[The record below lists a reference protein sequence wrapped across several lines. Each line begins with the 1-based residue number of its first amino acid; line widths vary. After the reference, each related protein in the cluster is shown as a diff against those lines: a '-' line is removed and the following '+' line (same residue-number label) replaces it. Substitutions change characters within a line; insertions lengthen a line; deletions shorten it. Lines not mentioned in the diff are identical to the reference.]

1 MIFPKPKGITVK
13 MNGLEQPGNFHI
25 LEELLPKD
33 ELEMEM
39 AFS

>member
-1 MIFPKPKGITVK
+1 
-13 MNGLEQPGNFHI
+13 MNGLEQLGNFHT
-25 LEELLPKD
+25 LEDLLPKD